1 MTRIFLFTFL
11 LVATQATAQTLTGR
25 VIKVADGDTFTLLT
39 ADKEQIRIRLHGI
52 DAPEKAQPFSHVSR
66 QFLNDKVY
74 GKNIEVQKMD
84 VEQYG
89 RTIGM
94 VFIDSVNVN
103 EALLQA
109 GLAWHYK
116 KYDKNPDW
124 AKMEE
129 VAKRNRVGLWVE
141 DDAVAPWE
149 WRKAQRAGR

>member
-1 MTRIFLFTFL
+1 
-11 LVATQATAQTLTGR
+11 
-25 VIKVADGDTFTLLT
+25 
-39 ADKEQIRIRLHGI
+39 
-52 DAPEKAQPFSHVSR
+52 
-66 QFLNDKVY
+66 
-74 GKNIEVQKMD
+74 MD

-124 AKMEE
+124 AKMEDD
-129 VAKRNRVGLWVE
+129 ARRNRVGLWAE
-141 DDAVAPWE
+141 DAPIAPWDF
-149 WRKAQRAGR
+149 RHPKK

>member
-1 MTRIFLFTFL
+1 
-11 LVATQATAQTLTGR
+11 
-25 VIKVADGDTFTLLT
+25 
-39 ADKEQIRIRLHGI
+39 
-52 DAPEKAQPFSHVSR
+52 
-66 QFLNDKVY
+66 
-74 GKNIEVQKMD
+74 MD